1 MAKQKLRKYE
11 LIYLVQPEA
20 TDEEREKV
28 AARVQSALEGFEAF
42 VLKTEDW
49 GKRKLAYEIQKH
61 NKAYYTYMVYVAAP
75 GATAEVERVLR
86 MLDPC
91 VRFQHIKLEEGLD
104 PDAEYAPEAPAPTSS
119 SSTSSARRIEDD
131 DDDDVDADADDADDE
146 EATDA

>member
-1 MAKQKLRKYE
+1 MANNKLRKYE

-20 TDEEREKV
+20 TDEDRQKV
-28 AARVQSALEGFEAF
+28 SDRVDNVLEEYGATL
-42 VLKTEDW
+42 VQREDW

-86 MLDPC
+86 MMDPC

-104 PDAEYAPEAPAPTSS
+104 PDAEYAPEAPTPAGTSS
-119 SSTSSARRIEDD
+119 VGSSRRLDD
-131 DDDDVDADADDADDE
+131 DDDQDDDDDE

>member
-28 AARVQSALEGFEAF
+28 AARVQHALEGFDAK
-42 VLKTEDW
+42 VLRTEDW

-86 MLDPC
+86 MMDPC

-104 PDAEYAPEAPAPTSS
+104 PDAEYAPEAPTPAGASS
-119 SSTSSARRIEDD
+119 VGSSRRFHDE
-131 DDDDVDADADDADDE
+131 DDE